1 MADPNITTPR
11 QFRNSGAKHTP
22 APWHTDG
29 AYVWAKYQPHRD
41 GIAKILLVDG
51 LSEPG
56 LYKEAQANAHLIVVA
71 PEMYDL
77 LASMKEHGMPDPER
91 IEAVLKRARGE

>member
-11 QFRNSGAKHTP
+11 QFRNSGAHTP

-41 GIAKILLVDG
+41 GIAKILLIDEMV
-51 LSEPG
+51 EPG
-56 LYKEAQANAHLIVVA
+56 LYAECEANARLIAAA
-71 PEMYDL
+71 PEL
-77 LASMKEHGMPDPER
+77 LSER
-91 IEAVLKRARGE
+91 DRLREINAELVEALERTALPP